1 MSIAPDA
8 IADSALITLSTWQR
22 TPRSRTM
29 TVRILHLDGRLF
41 ASAGFLPPYQP
52 GAKWD
57 WIRETVAR
65 ECECAEDDVGCDDD
79 DQVTVEGIPLFRV
92 QTGCDGARPF
102 SPSL

>member
-1 MSIAPDA
+1 MTIAPDA

-22 TPRSRTM
+22 TSSA
-29 TVRILHLDGRLF
+29 TVRILRLDGRLL

-65 ECECAEDDVGCDDD
+65 ECECDPDDVGCDED
-79 DQVTVEGIPLFRV
+79 DQVTVEGIPLFRLCEL
-92 QTGCDGARPF
+92 TNYYD
-102 SPSL
+102 